1 MALNQGVSLRADL
14 KELKEFASEA
24 ESAVV
29 KKLLKGSIADLEKD
43 LAHIELAEEKEK
55 KEEAKKA
62 AAAAEAQKKKKAA
75 ESSDDDSSD
84 EPAVKPPPPAKKKW
98 ATFAKAKQ
106 ADSDDDSEDEKPVLK
121 KKAEAAKAEAK
132 DSDDKKEVHADPA
145 AAAGE
150 YVTPGGMT
158 ITAKANNAMKK
169 IKSGLGRKAKDTAAI
184 CKITKDGK
192 TFELEE
198 WLNGAS
204 IEDITDELHEMEPR
218 YIFYRYAD
226 TERGQTDCTRFP
238 SPTITPPPPQLPSTP
253 PSAVTL
259 RSCRTAVSRRRSC
272 SFTTVRRRH
281 RRRSLWR
288 PPGGRTRCPRC
299 LRL

>member
-43 LAHIELAEEKEK
+43 LAHIELAEAKEK
-55 KEEAKKA
+55 KEEEAKKA

-106 ADSDDDSEDEKPVLK
+106 DDSDDDSEDEKPVLK
-121 KKAEAAKAEAK
+121 KKAEAAKAEEK
-132 DSDDKKEVHADPA
+132 SEDKKEVHADPTTA
-145 AAAGE
+145 PGE
-150 YVTPGGMT
+150 VVTPGGLT
-158 ITAKANNAMKK
+158 ITAKANNALKK
-169 IKSGLGRKAKDTAAI
+169 LKSGLGRKAKDTAAI

-218 YIFYRYAD
+218 YIFYSYSKVMPDGRLKTPLLFLYYSPQKAPPKKSME
-226 TERGQTDCTRFP
+226 TTRWKNE
-238 SPTITPPPPQLPSTP
+238 
-253 PSAVTL
+253 
-259 RSCRTAVSRRRSC
+259 VSKVFEIVKTFEVRDLED
-272 SFTTVRRRH
+272 FTQEWFD
-281 RRRSLWR
+281 SIS
-288 PPGGRTRCPRC
+288 
-299 LRL
+299 